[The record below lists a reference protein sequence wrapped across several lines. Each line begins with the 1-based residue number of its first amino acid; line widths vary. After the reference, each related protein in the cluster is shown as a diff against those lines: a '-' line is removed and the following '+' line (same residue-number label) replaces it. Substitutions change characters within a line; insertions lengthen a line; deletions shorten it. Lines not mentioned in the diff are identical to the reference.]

1 MISVM
6 CGLVVVGREAG
17 AELTILAWQVRP
29 APDPPSTLTSLAR
42 LSLLALLA
50 GLGYHLYWRR
60 AGNRR
65 GSLLAALQDLQQRSL
80 SRSRK
85 ARMSPGQCRAAS
97 WRRRGQ
103 TGIHDHQ
110 TVTSD
115 TSDRRGEPDGDIIC
129 YEAEHEERE
138 VCADLLPVW
147 SAAREARRMIRSFSI
162 SSSYC
167 SFASFQ
173 LFKEPEGEAEESSW
187 EEGSELSE
195 GEIQINLA
203 GDFRSLLQ
211 ITSIEDSDS
220 EGDGEAEQGPSV
232 VIRCGDIVTSD
243 TNLIL

>member
-1 MISVM
+1 
-6 CGLVVVGREAG
+6 
-17 AELTILAWQVRP
+17 
-29 APDPPSTLTSLAR
+29 
-42 LSLLALLA
+42 
-50 GLGYHLYWRR
+50 
-60 AGNRR
+60 
-65 GSLLAALQDLQQRSL
+65 
-80 SRSRK
+80 
-85 ARMSPGQCRAAS
+85 
-97 WRRRGQ
+97 
-103 TGIHDHQ
+103 
-110 TVTSD
+110 
-115 TSDRRGEPDGDIIC
+115 
-129 YEAEHEERE
+129 
-138 VCADLLPVW
+138 
-147 SAAREARRMIRSFSI
+147 MIRSFSI

-167 SFASFQ
+167 SFASFT